1 MKNNEISGIKIND
14 LKVIFNFNSMSNI
27 YFNGFKCYF
36 VRIYF
41 NDKLTKN
48 ITK

>member
-27 YFNGFKCYF
+27 YNSTGLNVTLY
-36 VRIYF
+36 VYISMT
-41 NDKLTKN
+41 N
-48 ITK
+48 